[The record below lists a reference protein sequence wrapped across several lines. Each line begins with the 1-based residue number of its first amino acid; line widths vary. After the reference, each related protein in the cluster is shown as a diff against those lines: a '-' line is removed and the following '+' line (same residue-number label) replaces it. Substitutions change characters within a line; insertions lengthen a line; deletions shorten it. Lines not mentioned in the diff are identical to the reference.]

1 MNHAT
6 TRSIASL
13 LCAAGLAWTAGCS
26 AADDP
31 VPAADSPPDTVA
43 HAPAS
48 PVEETRRPGI
58 RFDPDTLRAGDRV
71 GELVLD
77 SARTRDPAMGRD
89 AASAFFRGE
98 IALSGSTMRHPDA
111 DAGEVTVCFEP
122 DESGAARMPRWEGDE
137 RRIWFCFENQ
147 AEAAR
152 SLAEPGEAMSAT
164 IVIDRYVIHY
174 GMSDEVN
181 AARLARV
188 VERERAGA
196 PR

>member
-1 MNHAT
+1 VSHAT
-6 TRSIASL
+6 TRTIAIL
-13 LCAAGLAWTAGCS
+13 LCAGGAAWTAGCS
-26 AADDP
+26 APDDP
-31 VPAADSPPDTVA
+31 VPASDSPPDYVGS
-43 HAPAS
+43 APA
-48 PVEETRRPGI
+48 PAAEEHRRPGI

-77 SARTRDPAMGRD
+77 SARARDPAMGRD

-98 IALSGSTMRHPDA
+98 IALSGATMRHPDA

-122 DESGAARMPRWEGDE
+122 DEPSAARMPRWDGDE
-137 RRIWFCFENQ
+137 RRIWFCFDNQ
-147 AEAAR
+147 DDAAR
-152 SLAEPGEAMSAT
+152 SLAEPGEAMTAT
-164 IVIDRYVIHY
+164 IVIDRYTIHF

-188 VERERAGA
+188 VERRRGGT